1 MEITKL
7 EQMTKEEVFNFIR
20 KRLSFGPEIKKQLK
34 HVDEDDFSKE
44 HR

>member
-34 HVDEDDFSKE
+34 HVVF
-44 HR
+44 